1 MSVAARDAAMVQLR
15 PRASRVPGPAAA
27 MVDEDQP
34 ASEEEEEEEAGHG
47 LLLGQP
53 SSGAAAEPL
62 EEDEDE
68 LDDDE
73 APPEEVTFACAQVE
87 AREEERRVRDTV
99 RRFEAAPGPA
109 PAVGGPSCTA
119 PPHAHWAL
127 GLSFFD
133 PRDKAL
139 LKEKR
144 KRREELFIEQKVRE

>member
-34 ASEEEEEEEAGHG
+34 ASEEEEEEETGHG

-68 LDDDE
+68 LDDE

-109 PAVGGPSCTA
+109 PAMGGPSCTA